1 MTDTNNGP
9 GANPEGP
16 HDLAEALQEALTEWR
31 ARIDELIV
39 QIDLANMG
47 LRDELSKQLNGA
59 ENAGLAARAGL
70 ASAVHD
76 LASGVPAQRDAV
88 TAVLQDLRRAVVG
101 ARQAFERR

>member
-1 MTDTNNGP
+1 MTDMSNGQDV
-9 GANPEGP
+9 NPEGP
-16 HDLAEALQEALTEWR
+16 HDLAEALQETLTQWR

-70 ASAVHD
+70 TSAVHD
-76 LASGVPAQRDAV
+76 LASGATAQRDAV
-88 TAVLQDLRRAVVG
+88 TLMLQDLRRAVQG